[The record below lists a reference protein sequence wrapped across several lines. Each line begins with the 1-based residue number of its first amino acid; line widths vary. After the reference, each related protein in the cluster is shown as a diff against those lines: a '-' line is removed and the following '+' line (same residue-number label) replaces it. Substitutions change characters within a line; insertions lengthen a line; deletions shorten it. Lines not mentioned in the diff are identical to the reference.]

1 MIDPVRQEMLD
12 QLHRLS
18 ELAPDVRFG
27 QLIAN
32 LTFLAAGPW
41 DEHLWDI
48 DDDVLLDAMRQ
59 HVNDL
64 ARRIPDPAA
73 PNASS
78 RVS

>member
-12 QLHRLS
+12 QLQRLS

-48 DDDVLLDAMRQ
+48 DDEVLLDAMRR
-59 HVNDL
+59 HVDDL
-64 ARRIPDPAA
+64 ARTIPDPAA
-73 PNASS
+73 PKAQSHAS
-78 RVS
+78 